1 MTAPGSAILPPTSI
15 GIVGGGQLGWLL
27 AAAGGRL
34 GYDTVVLDPDPGCT
48 AGRTATTLM
57 TADFR
62 DASALKEL
70 AARCDLLL
78 LDNEHIPSAP
88 LTEIAAH
95 TPVFPAPAA
104 LARIQD
110 RLSQRRMLAELDVPQ
125 PAFQAVGDDHDLAA
139 AARRDAS
146 PDNLFPGVLKSRRGG
161 YDGRGQVEVAT
172 AADLGAAWDELRR
185 RPAVLERWI
194 DFEREISLI
203 LVRDRAGNVAF
214 YPPLA
219 NRHGDGVL
227 ECTEM
232 PAPIAPEVTER
243 GRERVRR
250 IAEALDYVGVFTV
263 EFFQLADG
271 ELLVNEIAP
280 RVHNSG
286 HVTLDA
292 CATSQFE
299 QQVRASCGLPL
310 GSCEMLHPAVMV
322 NLLGDLWCDGE
333 APDFTDL
340 LAIPD
345 TRLYLYRKEPR
356 PRRKMGH
363 VVTRAGNRERLEEA
377 LARPPGG
384 AASLRE
390 SPHDSTA

>member
-1 MTAPGSAILPPTSI
+1 MTAILPPATI

-27 AAAGGRL
+27 AGAAGRL
-34 GYDTVVLDPDPGCT
+34 GYDTAVLDPDPRCT
-48 AGRTATTLM
+48 ASRTATTLV

-62 DASALKEL
+62 DARALSDL
-70 AARCDLLL
+70 AAHSRLLL
-78 LDNEHIPSAP
+78 LDNEHIPSGP
-88 LTEIAAH
+88 LTDIAAH

-110 RLSQRRMLAELDVPQ
+110 RLAQRHMLAELDVPQ
-125 PAFQAVGDDHDLAA
+125 PAFHALGDDRELEAA
-139 AARRDAS
+139 AAREE
-146 PDNLFPGVLKSRRGG
+146 LFPGVLKSRRGG
-161 YDGRGQVEVAT
+161 YDGRGQTEVAS
-172 AADLGAAWDELRR
+172 ASDLEAAWEALDR

-203 LVRDRAGNVAF
+203 LVRDRAGNSAF

-219 NRHGDGVL
+219 NRHGGGVL
-227 ECTEM
+227 ECTEL
-232 PAPIAPEVTER
+232 PAPIDSGVTER
-243 GRERVRR
+243 GQEYVRR
-250 IAEALDYVGVFTV
+250 LAEALDYVGVFTV
-263 EFFQLADG
+263 EFFQLPGG

-299 QQVRASCGLPL
+299 QQIRAACGLPL
-310 GSCEMLHPAVMV
+310 GSCEMRHPAVMF
-322 NLLGDLWCDGE
+322 NLLGDLWHDGE
-333 APDFTDL
+333 TPDFTAL

-363 VVTRAGNRERLEEA
+363 VVVRAENRERVEEA
-377 LARPPGG
+377 LAK
-384 AASLRE
+384 LRI
-390 SPHDSTA
+390 P

>member
-1 MTAPGSAILPPTSI
+1 MVTLPPATI

-27 AAAGGRL
+27 AGAAGRL
-34 GYDTVVLDPDPGCT
+34 GYDTVALDPDPKCT
-48 AGRTATTLM
+48 ATRTATAVIN
-57 TADFR
+57 ADFR
-62 DASALKEL
+62 DAGALAEL

-78 LDNEHIPSAP
+78 LDNEHVPSAP
-88 LTEIAAH
+88 LAEIAAH

-110 RLSQRRMLAELDVPQ
+110 RLSQRHMLAELDVPQ
-125 PAFQAVGDDHDLAA
+125 PPFHPVGDDHELEAA
-139 AARRDAS
+139 AARD
-146 PDNLFPGVLKSRRGG
+146 DLFPGVLKSRRGG
-161 YDGRGQVEVAT
+161 YDGRGQVEVAS
-172 AADLGAAWDELRR
+172 AADLPAAWDELRR

-194 DFEREISLI
+194 GFEREISLI
-203 LVRDRAGNVAF
+203 LVRGHDGSVAF

-219 NRHGDGVL
+219 NFHRGGVL
-227 ECTEM
+227 EHTEL
-232 PAPIAPEVTER
+232 PAPVGTETAER
-243 GRERVRR
+243 GRERVSR
-250 IAEALDYVGVFTV
+250 IARALDYIGIFTV
-263 EFFQLADG
+263 EFFLLPGG

-299 QQVRASCGLPL
+299 QQVRAACGLPL
-310 GSCEMLHPAVMV
+310 GSCEPMHDAVMY
-322 NLLGDLWCDGE
+322 NLLGDLWGEDGQT
-333 APDFTDL
+333 PDFAGL

-363 VVTRAGNRERLEEA
+363 VTTRMEHRERLAQA
-377 LARPPGG
+377 LADLGLAPVEAAHAG
-384 AASLRE
+384 AGRS
-390 SPHDSTA
+390 

>member
-1 MTAPGSAILPPTSI
+1 MTAILPPATV

-27 AAAGGRL
+27 AGAAGRL
-34 GYDTVVLDPDPGCT
+34 GYDTVVLDPDPECT
-48 AGRTATTLM
+48 AGRTATALI

-62 DASALKEL
+62 DAEALKKL
-70 AARCDLLL
+70 AERCDLLL
-78 LDNEHIPSAP
+78 LDNEHVPGGP

-104 LARIQD
+104 LERIQD
-110 RLSQRRMLAELDVPQ
+110 RLAQRRMLDELDVPQ
-125 PAFQAVGDDHDLAA
+125 PAFHAVGDDRELAA
-139 AARRDAS
+139 AADRAD
-146 PDNLFPGVLKSRRGG
+146 LFPGFLKSRRGG

-172 AADLGAAWDELRR
+172 PSELAAAWNELDR
-185 RPAVLERWI
+185 RPAVLERRI

-203 LVRDRAGNVAF
+203 LVRDRTGNAAF

-219 NRHGDGVL
+219 NRHSEGVL
-227 ECTEM
+227 EYTEL
-232 PAPIAPEVTER
+232 PAPIAAEVTER

-263 EFFQLADG
+263 EFFQLPDG

-299 QQVRASCGLPL
+299 QQVRAACGLPL
-310 GSCEMLHPAVMV
+310 GRCDMLHPAVMY
-322 NLLGDLWCDGE
+322 NLLGDLWRDGE
-333 APDFTDL
+333 TPDFSDL

-345 TRLYLYRKEPR
+345 TRLYLYRKQPR

-363 VVTRAGNRERLEEA
+363 VVTRAGNRERLEAA
-377 LARPPGG
+377 LADIK
-384 AASLRE
+384 
-390 SPHDSTA
+390 SPSRSKC

>member
-1 MTAPGSAILPPTSI
+1 MRTVLPPATV

-27 AAAGGRL
+27 AGAAGRL
-34 GYDTVVLDPDPGCT
+34 GYDTAVLDPDPKCT
-48 AGRTATTLM
+48 ASRTATTLI

-62 DASALKEL
+62 DAGALERL
-70 AARCDLLL
+70 AQRCDLLL
-78 LDNEHIPSAP
+78 LDNEHIPSGP
-88 LTEIAAH
+88 LAEIAAH

-110 RLSQRRMLAELDVPQ
+110 RLAQRRMLAELGIPQ
-125 PAFQAVGDDHDLAA
+125 PAFHTVGDD
-139 AARRDAS
+139 
-146 PDNLFPGVLKSRRGG
+146 PPNNLFPGVLKSRRGG

-172 AADLGAAWDELRR
+172 PADLAAAWDALRR

-219 NRHGDGVL
+219 NRHSEGVL
-227 ECTEM
+227 ECTEL
-232 PAPIAPEVTER
+232 PAPIPPEVTER

-263 EFFQLADG
+263 EFFQLPDG

-299 QQVRASCGLPL
+299 QQVRAACGLPL
-310 GSCEMLHPAVMV
+310 GRCEASHAAVMY
-322 NLLGDLWCDGE
+322 NLLGDLWRDDE
-333 APDFTDL
+333 APDFTGL

-345 TRLYLYRKEPR
+345 TRLYLYRKQPH

-363 VVTRAGNRERLEEA
+363 VTTRRENRERLERA
-377 LARPPGG
+377 LDDLRRLPARA
-384 AASLRE
+384 AAS
-390 SPHDSTA
+390 T

>member
-1 MTAPGSAILPPTSI
+1 VTAVLPPATV

-27 AAAGGRL
+27 AGAAGRL
-34 GYDTVVLDPDPGCT
+34 GYDVVVLDPDPKCT
-48 AGRTATTLM
+48 ASRSATTLM

-62 DASALKEL
+62 DARALAEL

-88 LTEIAAH
+88 LGEIAAH

-110 RLSQRRMLAELDVPQ
+110 RLAQRRMLAELDVPQ
-125 PAFQAVGDDHDLAA
+125 PAFHAVGDDRELAA
-139 AARRDAS
+139 AAECGD
-146 PDNLFPGVLKSRRGG
+146 LFPGILKSRWGG

-172 AADLGAAWDELRR
+172 AANLAAAWDELRR

-203 LVRDRAGNVAF
+203 LVRDRAGNMAF

-219 NRHGDGVL
+219 NRHSEGVL
-227 ECTEM
+227 ECTEL
-232 PAPIAPEVTER
+232 PAPIPPEVTER
-243 GRERVRR
+243 GEQRVRR

-263 EFFQLADG
+263 EFFQLPDG

-299 QQVRASCGLPL
+299 QQVRAACGLPL
-310 GSCEMLHPAVMV
+310 GRCEVSHATVMY
-322 NLLGDLWCDGE
+322 NLPGDLWHDGE
-333 APDFTDL
+333 TPDFTGL

-363 VVTRAGNRERLEEA
+363 ITTRREHRERLERA
-377 LARPPGG
+377 LAELRRTPARA
-384 AASLRE
+384 AAS
-390 SPHDSTA
+390 T